1 MDILKKICRI
11 CNEEKVLNDF
21 NTSLKTKDGHFRE
34 CKACLSKRYFEK
46 KALTPKKVKPVLEV
60 PPGEKQCSR
69 CKQTLSYSNFNKNKD
84 NVDGYSSKCKQCY
97 NNTYVV
103 NKEYHNANALL
114 RYYNQRGIV
123 PDDIELIQAKADKSN
138 YNNHVFDKQQLT
150 DLQISRLEKKRQE
163 WKAIFAER
171 IPDVEQLMKD
181 LEADPANGL
190 KTQLKFYE
198 EVRVKWKLK
207 YKNNDR
213 FERQFIGYAKGE
225 SNVRW

>member
-1 MDILKKICRI
+1 MTKKCRL
-11 CNEEKVLNDF
+11 CNEEKVLTDF
-21 NTSLKTKDGHFRE
+21 NTNFKTKDGHFKE

-46 KALTPKKVKPVLEV
+46 KALTPKKIKPVLET
-60 PPGEKQCSR
+60 PPGEKWCNI
-69 CKQTLSYSNFNKNKD
+69 CKQPQPYSNFNKNKE
-84 NVDGYSSKCKQCY
+84 NTDGYSSKCKQCY
-97 NNTYVV
+97 NNTYIV

-114 RYYNQRGIV
+114 RYYEKKGIV

-138 YNNHVFDKQQLT
+138 YNNHIFDKQQLT
-150 DLQISRLEKKRQE
+150 DLQIARLEKKREE

-171 IPDVEQLMKD
+171 IPDVEKLMKD
-181 LEADPANGL
+181 IEACPADGL
-190 KTQLKFYE
+190 KIQLKFYE
-198 EVRVKWKLK
+198 EVRTKWKLK